1 MKRILMNIAL
11 LGTGLLILSCNQS
24 PLFYSISKETPPK
37 DPIVAGQPSKLV
49 PSGVSGSTKLYAANG
64 KLWVYDGTQWTK
76 LADQP
81 SGNVRDVAATT
92 GALYALT
99 VDGSSSLSTTLYKSA
114 NGTTWTPV
122 TNSTGYPVLG
132 GGIYGAGATLFVGA
146 RNSAGTA
153 AAVLYDNSGS
163 LVVAL
168 ENISISD
175 TVPGTLAGAVQ
186 LGSNFYLAVTGKGV
200 YSSSSSDF
208 SSASPINGSTDPK
221 YKLNGLI
228 ALNSKVV
235 AVGGGGY
242 MLVGDSSGFSEVSGA
257 SDTAYPYTGA
267 LALWTDGTNQL
278 LLAGRRYSTYTNGY
292 WEIALSSG
300 DLPTGT
306 VSLQVPGSGSPSTV
320 ADKDTYQQSLGQKV
334 LTALY
339 QAPTDLGS
347 TLFASTIQDG
357 LWSYRNGAWN
367 AEE

>member
-11 LGTGLLILSCNQS
+11 LSTGLLILSCNQS

-37 DPIVAGQPSKLV
+37 DPIVAGQPSKIV
-49 PSGVSGSTKLYAANG
+49 PSDVSGSTKLYAANG

-76 LADQP
+76 LAAQP

-92 GALYALT
+92 GAGKALYALT
-99 VDGSSSLSTTLYKSA
+99 VDGSSSLSTTLYKSTD
-114 NGTTWTPV
+114 GTNWTAV

-132 GGIYGAGATLFVGA
+132 GGLYGAGATLFVGA

-153 AAVLYDNSGS
+153 AVLYDNNGS
-163 LVVAL
+163 LEAAL

-186 LGSNFYLAVTGKGV
+186 LSGTYYLAVTGKGV
-200 YSSSSSDF
+200 YSSDSQNF
-208 SSASPINGSTDPK
+208 SPGSTDTK

-228 ALNSKVV
+228 ALDNQVV

-257 SDTAYPYTGA
+257 ADTAYPYTGA

-292 WEIALSSG
+292 WEIALSLG
-300 DLPTGT
+300 NLPGT

-339 QAPTDLGS
+339 QAPANLGS